1 VLERDTPKNYLSKM
15 EEEEEEEEKWNLL
28 LAPHRRLVFSILTN
42 AGRFVS
48 ATEMSEL

>member
-15 EEEEEEEEKWNLL
+15 EEEEEEKWNLF

-42 AGRFVS
+42 AGRVVS

>member
-1 VLERDTPKNYLSKM
+1 VLERDTPRIYLSKM
-15 EEEEEEEEKWNLL
+15 EEEEEKWNLL

-42 AGRFVS
+42 PGRFVS